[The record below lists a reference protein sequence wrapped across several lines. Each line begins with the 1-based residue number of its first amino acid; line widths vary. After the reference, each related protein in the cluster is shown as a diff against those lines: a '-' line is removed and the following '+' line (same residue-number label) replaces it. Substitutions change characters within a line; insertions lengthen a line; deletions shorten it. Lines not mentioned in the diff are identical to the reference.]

1 LGNKEGSDFEMKKI
15 DMKNGEDKFS
25 ILIPELSNAKSY
37 FSDLIPKYL
46 KIIYEEN
53 RETKHQYRNAVDVCD
68 SAIIGIINGCKL
80 FLENQSKINS
90 HFAYAHKT
98 RDFDIWLFN
107 TYIVGE
113 KNKKIEVLSDENRI
127 LKSKNLE
134 LEQIEN
140 VSRFDYNVDIEK
152 FDSFYRERRSRE
164 HKPWNNEELDN
175 LKRLWYD
182 EKLNINKIAK
192 IMNRTPFAIEM
203 RINLIEDNKKKGDLK

>member
-1 LGNKEGSDFEMKKI
+1 MKKI

-152 FDSFYRERRSRE
+152 FDSFYRERRSS
-164 HKPWNNEELDN
+164 
-175 LKRLWYD
+175 D